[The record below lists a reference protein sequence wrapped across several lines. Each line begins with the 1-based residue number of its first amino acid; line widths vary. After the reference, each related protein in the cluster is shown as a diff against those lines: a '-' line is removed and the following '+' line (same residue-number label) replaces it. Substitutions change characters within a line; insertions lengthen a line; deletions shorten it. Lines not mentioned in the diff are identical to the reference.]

1 MPARRS
7 LRQRLLAGMF
17 GYLLLSSLA
26 VLVYGFVVHEQA
38 EHTLWEALLQAEFDH
53 LQDKMR
59 SDPGYRWVDTETLA
73 LYGDAPLPSL
83 PPELAGM
90 RQGLHDEL
98 SVGGRETVAL
108 LRDVGGQRR
117 ALVLDITEMEQR
129 ETYLAATMT
138 AAMLV
143 MGLLLGAGI
152 VWGVDRLLRPM
163 RQLSDDIG
171 RLDPDRGG
179 ERLAVPADAS
189 AELAV
194 IAASL
199 NEYLER
205 NARFVARER
214 DFIDSASHE
223 LRTPISVI
231 AGAAE
236 LASGQGGMPD
246 PARQQLARIRR
257 TAHEMERLVT
267 LLLVLARD
275 PQRIA
280 AASDRIALD
289 QLLPEIVADHVA
301 MADDKGLVLALGPL
315 PAVEVLAPMPVL
327 QAAVANLLRNA
338 IENSNAGT
346 IAITLDADA
355 VVQIADPGHG
365 MSPEQVSAIYARAA
379 RGGAREGAGIGL
391 QLIARLCAHLG
402 WQLDLVSQPERGT
415 VARLDLR
422 AGQPPGV

>member
-1 MPARRS
+1 MPGRRS

-26 VLVYGFVVHEQA
+26 VLVYGSVVHEQA
-38 EHTLWEALLQAEFDH
+38 EHTLWDALLQAEFGH

-59 SDPGYRWVDTETLA
+59 SDPAYRWVDTDTLA
-73 LYGDAPLPSL
+73 LHGDSPGAPL
-83 PPELAGM
+83 PPELAGLSP
-90 RQGLHDEL
+90 GLHDEV

-108 LRDVGGQRR
+108 LRDVDGRR
-117 ALVLDITEMEQR
+117 WALVLDITEMEQR
-129 ETYLAATMT
+129 ETYLAATMV
-138 AAMLV
+138 AAMVV

-163 RQLSDDIG
+163 RELADDIG
-171 RLDPDRGG
+171 TLDPDRGG
-179 ERLAVPADAS
+179 ERIAVPEDAS

-194 IAASL
+194 VAASL
-199 NEYLER
+199 NDYLER

-236 LASGQGGMPD
+236 LAGGQHGLPD

-257 TAHEMERLVT
+257 TAYEMERLVT

-301 MADDKGLVLALGPL
+301 MAGDKGLALALGPL
-315 PAVEVLAPMPVL
+315 PPCEVVAPMPVL
-327 QAAVANLLRNA
+327 QAAIANLLRNA
-338 IENSNAGT
+338 IENSDAGT
-346 IAITLDADA
+346 IAITLDAGA

-365 MSPEQVSAIYARAA
+365 MSPEQVSAIYARLA
-379 RGGAREGAGIGL
+379 RGGARDGAGIGL

-402 WQLDLVSQPERGT
+402 WQLDIVSQPERGT
-415 VARLDLR
+415 VARLDFR
-422 AGQPPGV
+422 AGQRTGA